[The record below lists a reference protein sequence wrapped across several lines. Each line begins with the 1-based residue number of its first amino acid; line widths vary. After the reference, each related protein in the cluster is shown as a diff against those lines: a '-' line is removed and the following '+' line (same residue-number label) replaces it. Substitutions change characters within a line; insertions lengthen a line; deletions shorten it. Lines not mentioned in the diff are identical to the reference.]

1 MSSVEKPIEDLR
13 REIDEIDTALHDL
26 IMRRSEVGAQIGAIK
41 NGGNPGAGPQG
52 GGQPAAG
59 QAGARPAEGAGFIR
73 PGREAAILRRLVAR
87 HRGPLPAA
95 VVVQLWR
102 ELMSALLRLQ
112 TPFAVAVY
120 VPEQWPGYWDLARDH
135 FGSHTPITAHDTASQ
150 VLSLVIDGAASI
162 AVLPLPQQDDRDPW
176 WRFLLR
182 REGPRIIARLPFG
195 DGGNQRGPAVEA
207 LAVGRVAAE
216 QTGQDRSFF
225 VLETSSEISRSA
237 LLTSLKAVSLEVDL
251 LHVWQDDQINPTT
264 WLHLVEVAGFVLPDD
279 PRLARLAKRRTEILR
294 HVWPLGGYAVPFTR
308 AELGVADKA

>member
-1 MSSVEKPIEDLR
+1 MSSAEKPLEDLR

-26 IMRRSEVGAQIGAIK
+26 IMRRSELAAQIGAVK
-41 NGGNPGAGPQG
+41 NGGQA
-52 GGQPAAG
+52 GGQPAGKA
-59 QAGARPAEGAGFIR
+59 AEGGSFIR

-87 HRGPLPAA
+87 HRGPLPSA

-120 VPEQWPGYWDLARDH
+120 APEQWPGYWDLARDH

-150 VLSLVIDGAASI
+150 VLSLVIDGQASI
-162 AVLPLPQQDDRDPW
+162 GVLPLPQQDDRDPW

-195 DGGNQRGPAVEA
+195 DGGTQRGPAVEA

-216 QTGQDRSFF
+216 ETGADRSFF
-225 VLETSSEISRSA
+225 VLETSSEVSRSA
-237 LLTSLKAVSLEVDL
+237 LLSSLKAVSFEVDL

-264 WLHLVEVAGFVLPDD
+264 WLHLVEVEGFVRADD
-279 PRLARLAKRRTEILR
+279 PRLGRLAKRRAEILR
-294 HVWPLGGYAVPFTR
+294 HVWPLGGYALPFTR
-308 AELGVADKA
+308 AELGIADKA